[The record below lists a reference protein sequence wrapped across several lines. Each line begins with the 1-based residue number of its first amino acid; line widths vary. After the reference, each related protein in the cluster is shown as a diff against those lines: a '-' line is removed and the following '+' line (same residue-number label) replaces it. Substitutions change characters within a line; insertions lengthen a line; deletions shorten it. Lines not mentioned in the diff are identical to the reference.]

1 VDLRSILRAVRD
13 SWLSIAVITLLA
25 GLVAWYVAGNE
36 PAVYQAKATVVVA
49 PADTPDVTQT
59 ALERNL
65 LTQQRA
71 KSLAVLMRGDQVMRA
86 VSDRLGLGVTP
97 DVLAGQI
104 TAGVAADTTMITVT
118 VTDSSAARAQ
128 SIANATTATFID
140 LVPQLEATPGN
151 PKAAV
156 DGVTVVTPAPL
167 PGEPISG
174 DPLKPVVGG
183 VFLGLLCGVG
193 LAVARQ
199 HLDPTVRRAD
209 QLAALP
215 AGPVL
220 GVVGVERERTKTPL
234 VSLGGP
240 YAPRAEVFRKIRT
253 ALCFADAD
261 RANKVILVT
270 SPAAAEGR
278 TATACDLAL
287 MFARSGLKVLL
298 VDADLRR
305 PGVAGYLGLP
315 ATGTGLS
322 NVLSGTAA
330 VEDALRSWGDGRL
343 TILTSGPVPTNPSEL
358 LGSPQLSDLLDRM
371 RGEYDFVVLD
381 APPALPVTDAVTTA
395 AACDGVVLVARWGR
409 TRTAAV
415 VETLAAL
422 RTVGAHPLGTV
433 LGFVPPRATPY
444 RDGHPPRADETV
456 PVPDRRQPEA
466 AGVEPDD
473 RVMR

>member
-13 SWLSIAVITLLA
+13 SWLSIAVITVLA
-25 GLVAWYVAGNE
+25 GLVAGYVASGEE
-36 PAVYQAKATVVVA
+36 PSYQARATVVVS

-71 KSLAVLMRGDQVMRA
+71 KALAVLMRGDLVMRA
-86 VSDRLGLGVTP
+86 VADELGLDTTP
-97 DVLAGQI
+97 DALASQI
-104 TAGVAADTTMITVT
+104 TAGVATDTLMITVT
-118 VTDSSAARAQ
+118 VTDPSAQRAQ
-128 SIANATTATFID
+128 AIANTTTTRFIA
-140 LVPQLEATPGN
+140 LVPQLEAVPGN
-151 PKAAV
+151 PRAPV
-156 DGVTVVTPAPL
+156 DRVDVVSPAPL
-167 PGEPISG
+167 PSAPISG
-174 DPLKPVVGG
+174 DPRKKVAGG
-183 VFLGLLCGVG
+183 IFLGLLCG
-193 LAVARQ
+193 LAIAVARHQ
-199 HLDPTVRRAD
+199 LDPTVRRTD
-209 QLAALP
+209 QLT
-215 AGPVL
+215 GPVL
-220 GVVGVERERTKTPL
+220 GVVAAERDITQTPL
-234 VSLGGP
+234 VTRGGS
-240 YAPRAEVFRKIRT
+240 YAPRAEAFRKIRT
-253 ALCFADAD
+253 ALRFADPD
-261 RANKVILVT
+261 RADKVFVVT
-270 SPAAAEGR
+270 SAAAREGR
-278 TATACDLAL
+278 TATACDLAV